1 MKKVIRLTES
11 DLARIVR
18 RVINESKDV
27 LNEGAG
33 TTAFQTIN
41 NAMSGMGTDE
51 NGVTKGVYM
60 IKTKVDYQECLDLVK
75 KEGYKTILEYIQ
87 TDMDYQ
93 SETDTHGKVKDFV
106 GNNRYIRE
114 YQRHLSQFNPN
125 EKYVVGLFK

>member
-60 IKTKVDYQECLDLVK
+60 IKTKADYQECLNLVR
-75 KEGYKTILEYIQ
+75 KEGYKTIMGYIA
-87 TDMDYQ
+87 TDMSWQ
-93 SETDTHGKVKDFV
+93 SEQDTHGQVKDFI
-106 GNNRYIRE
+106 GNNKYLMD
-114 YQRHLSQFNPN
+114 YQRHLSQFSPN
-125 EKYVVGLFK
+125 EQIVK